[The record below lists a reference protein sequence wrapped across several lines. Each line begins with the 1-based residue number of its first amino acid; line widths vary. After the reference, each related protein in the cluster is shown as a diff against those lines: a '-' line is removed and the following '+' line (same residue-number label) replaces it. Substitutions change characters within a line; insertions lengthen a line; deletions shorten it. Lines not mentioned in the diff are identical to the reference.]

1 MIISASAAAA
11 SMDIFVFGLAVLHGY
26 WEYDVYEGELCAKW
40 RKVAFKDILSQG
52 GMDKIADK

>member
-26 WEYDVYEGELCAKW
+26 WEYEPHEGKSWAKW
-40 RKVAFKDILSQG
+40 RKVAFKGALPRG
-52 GMDKIADK
+52 VDKIADK